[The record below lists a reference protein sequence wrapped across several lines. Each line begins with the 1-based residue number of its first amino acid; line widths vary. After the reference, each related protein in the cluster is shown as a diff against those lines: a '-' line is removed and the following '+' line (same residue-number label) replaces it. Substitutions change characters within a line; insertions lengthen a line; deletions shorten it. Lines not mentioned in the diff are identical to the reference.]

1 MTVGNNHPGLYEGD
15 ALCVSE
21 ALSVAFDLELMPD
34 VFDWSNMYVQFK
46 D

>member
-1 MTVGNNHPGLYEGD
+1 MTVGNNHPGLYEGG
-15 ALCVSE
+15 ALCASE
-21 ALSVAFDLELMPD
+21 ALNVAFDLEPLPD